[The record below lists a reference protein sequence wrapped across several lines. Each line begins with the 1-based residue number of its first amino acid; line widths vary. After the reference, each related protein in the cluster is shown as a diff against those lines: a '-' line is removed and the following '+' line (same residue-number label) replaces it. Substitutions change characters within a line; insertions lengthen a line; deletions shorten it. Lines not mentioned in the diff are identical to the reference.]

1 MLQRLYAAKR
11 RSEAVPLAICVSDA
25 QDAEHYAD
33 TKHLAKGLLDEL
45 LPGPVTVLLR
55 RKHSADL
62 PSSLNPNSKLLG
74 IRVPNSDF
82 IRAVARQYGHAIAL
96 TSANQSGSA
105 STLDL
110 NEFIEL
116 WDDCAFIFD
125 GGRISSGR
133 QGSTIVDLSLPGKF
147 SVQRRG
153 DVYEDTRRTLKKFGL
168 RQRSE

>member
-1 MLQRLYAAKR
+1 ML
-11 RSEAVPLAICVSDA
+11 S
-25 QDAEHYAD
+25 H
-33 TKHLAKGLLDEL
+33 KGFL
-45 LPGPVTVLLR
+45 TFF
-55 RKHSADL
+55 KQ
-62 PSSLNPNSKLLG
+62 
-74 IRVPNSDF
+74 
-82 IRAVARQYGHAIAL
+82 AVARQYGHAIAL

-125 GGRISSGR
+125 GGRISSATGR
-133 QGSTIVDLSLPGKF
+133 QGSSIVDLSLPGKF